1 MINKKYIK
9 LLRSRRRS
17 RENNFIY
24 KIIAKRIIDSLD
36 ILNIKV
42 SNVLELGINE
52 NVVYNYLRRRFLN
65 LRIDRSEFYP
75 IKKKNNNNHKF
86 LDLENILKFI
96 FESLNTNGVF
106 ICVIP
111 NKQNMFQL
119 ANSMYESDQLLYN
132 GVFKRF
138 NSTFE
143 INDILSILKK
153 LNYDTPSIYCD
164 TINIDYDKFEVL
176 LDDIRLMDLSYC
188 HKDKKQSFEK
198 RSYFKTVEYFYRKNY
213 FEEKFLLDIKINII
227 TAWKK

>member
-86 LDLENILKFI
+86 LDIDFDDLKIKKNHYDFI
-96 FESLNTNGVF
+96 YSN
-106 ICVIP
+106 C
-111 NKQNMFQL
+111 
-119 ANSMYESDQLLYN
+119 LLYL
-132 GVFKRF
+132 V
-138 NSTFE
+138 
-143 INDILSILKK
+143 NDL
-153 LNYDTPSIYCD
+153 
-164 TINIDYDKFEVL
+164 
-176 LDDIRLMDLSYC
+176 
-188 HKDKKQSFEK
+188 
-198 RSYFKTVEYFYRKNY
+198 
-213 FEEKFLLDIKINII
+213 
-227 TAWKK
+227 